1 MRTETAQIKTLG
13 KGIYTAHFEQL
24 ASLNKNL
31 LQDFIRHQH
40 DDGIKRSHL
49 FNGRYENIYLD
60 SRHIPALTEVINKA
74 CECAVHI
81 LQRDG
86 VRAGYWFN
94 HMPDGSVTT
103 LHRHDDDDELLS
115 AAYYVSVPARS
126 GDLIIHAKSG
136 PVRIQPEAGSF
147 IFFYPDIA
155 HEVTENRSGQNR
167 LSIGINFGIKDP
179 GTAN

>member
-1 MRTETAQIKTLG
+1 MSTETAQIKTPG
-13 KGIYTAHFEQL
+13 EGIYTVHFEQL
-24 ASLNKNL
+24 ASLNQKL
-31 LQDFIRHQH
+31 LQDFTRHQH
-40 DDGIKRSHL
+40 DDGIKRTHL

-60 SRHIPALTEVINKA
+60 SSHIPALTEVMNRA
-74 CECAVHI
+74 CQCADHI

-94 HMPDGSVTT
+94 DMPDGSVTT

-115 AAYYVSVPARS
+115 AAYYVSVPAGS

-155 HEVTENRSGQNR
+155 HEVTENRSGQRR
-167 LSIGINFGIKDP
+167 LSIGINFGIKGSSTVD
-179 GTAN
+179 